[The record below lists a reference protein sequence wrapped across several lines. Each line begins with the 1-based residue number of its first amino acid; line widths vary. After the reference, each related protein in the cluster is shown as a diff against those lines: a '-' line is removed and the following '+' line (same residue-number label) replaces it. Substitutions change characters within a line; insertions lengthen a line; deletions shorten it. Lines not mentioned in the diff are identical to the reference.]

1 MDYLTF
7 YNLNDDPFR
16 LTPDPAYYY
25 PSSEHNEIL
34 TSLDYAIEQ
43 KEGFSLVVGEP
54 GTGKTTILRILIDHW
69 KEKADIALVM
79 TPRLSPEEF
88 LQAVLEDIH
97 VKLKKINKNELLKAF
112 RDILIEH
119 SRTGKRV
126 IIIVDEAQNVPD
138 ETLEELR
145 LLSNLETEK
154 EKLLQIIL
162 LGQPELKK
170 RLEADHLKQLNQRIT
185 IRATLRPLT
194 RSETSD
200 YVNFRLIKAGKGSVA
215 FDDNARKAIF
225 RISKGIPR
233 IINIVSSR
241 AIMAAFVAG
250 SATIKKNHVQ
260 YAIEHLSDKPSSK
273 KYFAYAA
280 YGALAA
286 VLFVAI
292 IYGVYKTMGYSLQIA
307 AARQSE
313 GQKVGQS
320 TSGVTSKPVVDT
332 VPQPVRA
339 DSIQIKAANGL
350 LTNKTEAMKR
360 QYPKEAPPAAE
371 KEVRQSAESPL
382 KTITV
387 SVAKATLR
395 NGPSIEADKVA
406 WASQGTALTVL
417 EESQESTGKA
427 WYKVRLTNGRECW
440 ISKKVVK

>member
-1 MDYLTF
+1 MDYLKF
-7 YNLNDDPFR
+7 FDLQDDPFR

-34 TSLDYAIEQ
+34 TSLDFAIEQ

-97 VKLKKINKNELLKAF
+97 VKLKKINKNEMLKAF

-194 RSETSD
+194 RCETAD

-241 AIMAAFVAG
+241 AIMAAFVSGNAI
-250 SATIKKNHVQ
+250 IKKNHVQ
-260 YAIEHLSDKPSSK
+260 YAIEHLSDKSPSK
-273 KYFAYAA
+273 KYLVYPA

-286 VLFVAI
+286 VLI
-292 IYGVYKTMGYSLQIA
+292 IATMYGSYKMTGYSWQTA
-307 AARQSE
+307 AARQSQD
-313 GQKVGQS
+313 QKVNNS
-320 TSGVTSKPVVDT
+320 ISEMAPKPLADAV
-332 VPQPVRA
+332 QPARA
-339 DSIQIKAANGL
+339 DSIQPKAVDGPS
-350 LTNKTEAMKR
+350 TGKTEAKKT

-371 KEVRQSAESPL
+371 KEVRQSAENPL
-382 KTITV
+382 KVITV

-395 NGPSIEADKVA
+395 NGPSIDADKVA
-406 WASQGTALTVL
+406 WASKGTFLKVL
-417 EESQESTGKA
+417 EESQGPTGIS
-427 WYKVRLTNGRECW
+427 WYKVKLTDGRVCW
-440 ISKKVVK
+440 ISKNVVK

>member
-34 TSLDYAIEQ
+34 TSLDFAIEQ

-97 VKLKKINKNELLKAF
+97 VKLKKINKNEMLKAF

-119 SRTGKRV
+119 SRIGKRV

-138 ETLEELR
+138 DTLEELR

-200 YVNFRLIKAGKGSVA
+200 YVNFRLIKAGRGSVT

-225 RISKGIPR
+225 KISKGIPR

-241 AIMAAFVAG
+241 AIMAAFVSG
-250 SATIKKNHVQ
+250 SAAIKKKHVK

-286 VLFVAI
+286 VLIFAI
-292 IYGVYKTMGYSLQIA
+292 MYGLYKTTGYSWQIA

-313 GQKVGQS
+313 GQKAS
-320 TSGVTSKPVVDT
+320 SSISEMTSKPVIDNVKSKTVDG
-332 VPQPVRA
+332 PLM
-339 DSIQIKAANGL
+339 G
-350 LTNKTEAMKR
+350 KTEAKKT
-360 QYPKEAPPAAE
+360 QYPKEAPPAVE
-371 KEVRQSAESPL
+371 KEVRQPGESHPG
-382 KTITV
+382 TITV
-387 SVAKATLR
+387 SVSSATLR

-406 WASQGTALTVL
+406 WASKGTSLRVL
-417 EESQESTGKA
+417 EESQESMGKA
-427 WYKVRLTNGRECW
+427 WYKVRLTDGRTCW